1 MGGDF
6 NSHHRHWNCSR
17 ANTFGKHLLKFST
30 DNRLHIAAPPTPTR
44 FGNLTPSTL
53 DIALIKKLNF
63 HCNADSI
70 SALTSDHNPVLFTF
84 DHTLHTNTNLTYHI
98 PNWAKFYTHL
108 DQATYTPHN
117 LNTPD
122 GLEFSINH
130 LTNIINSCY
139 HATSKKILKSA
150 KISHFSTAIRKK
162 ITLRNQLRKIW
173 QTSRHPTDRLNY
185 LQLNNEIH
193 HQIRQEKNKQW
204 NNHLSSLSTHDN
216 SLWHTI
222 KSIRKQT
229 HLIPPQK

>member
-17 ANTFGKHLLKFST
+17 ANTFGKHLFKFST

-44 FGNLTPSTL
+44 FGNLTPSTI
-53 DIALIKKLNF
+53 DIALIKNLNLN
-63 HCNADSI
+63 CTADC
-70 SALTSDHNPVLFTF
+70 ALTSDHNPVLFTF
-84 DHTLHTNTNLTYHI
+84 DHTNTNLTYNI

-108 DQATYTPHN
+108 DNATYTPHN

-139 HATSKKILKSA
+139 HATSKKILKTA
-150 KISHFSTAIRKK
+150 KISHFSIEIRHK
-162 ITLRNQLRKIW
+162 ITTRNHLRKIW
-173 QTSRHPTDRLNY
+173 QSTRHPNDKHNY
-185 LQLNNEIH
+185 TQLNNEINYL
-193 HQIRQEKNKQW
+193 IRHEKNKQW

-229 HLIPPQK
+229 RIIPPLKK